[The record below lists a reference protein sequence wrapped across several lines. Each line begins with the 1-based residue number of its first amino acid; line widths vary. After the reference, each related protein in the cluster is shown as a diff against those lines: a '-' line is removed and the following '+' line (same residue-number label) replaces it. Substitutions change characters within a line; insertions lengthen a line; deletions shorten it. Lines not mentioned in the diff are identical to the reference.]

1 MDFGLFFQ
9 LPCASNQ
16 LVSNRY
22 SETIQQAQLADN
34 LGFSTVWLAE
44 LHFNPRF
51 SVMPAPLLVGSAI
64 AQITSKINIG
74 TAVNLL
80 PLHHPIRLAE
90 ETATLDVISNGRA
103 VFGIGRGSIP
113 THFEGYSIP
122 ISQSRDRFI
131 ESLEIIL
138 RAWTEEELTFEGDYY
153 GTTNLRVVPKP
164 YQIPHPPVYIAA
176 NSPETF
182 KLVGKLG
189 HNILATPLI
198 ATTKG
203 VMNGLKTYR
212 TQFSDISVGTS
223 GGKIAINL
231 PVYVDKNRDKAK
243 NDVRQTMKNYI
254 DALNEMRDSS
264 AREREAQVLA
274 KDVTRRDRSDLTPD
288 RIIQEY
294 AAVGD
299 PEECIETIEK
309 FKETFGPQEI
319 MCWFNI
325 GGLLPH
331 EDVVRSMTLFAEKV
345 APYFE

>member
-1 MDFGLFFQ
+1 M
-9 LPCASNQ
+9 A
-16 LVSNRY
+16 LV
-22 SETIQQAQLADN
+22 
-34 LGFSTVWLAE
+34 V
-44 LHFNPRF
+44 
-51 SVMPAPLLVGSAI
+51 
-64 AQITSKINIG
+64 
-74 TAVNLL
+74 
-80 PLHHPIRLAE
+80 RLAE

-212 TQFSDISVGTS
+212 PQFSDISVGTS